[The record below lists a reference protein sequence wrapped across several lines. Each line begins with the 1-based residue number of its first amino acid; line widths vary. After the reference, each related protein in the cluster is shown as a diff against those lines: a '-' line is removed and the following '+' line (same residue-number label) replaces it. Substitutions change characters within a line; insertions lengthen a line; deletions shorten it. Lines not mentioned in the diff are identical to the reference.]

1 MRIFHSSLT
10 AVVLSFLLIPASA
23 QTPPAKDPGRSL
35 RFYYAGASF
44 AHEDDV
50 NPRAVF
56 LLRNG
61 KENVP
66 VQLVANAFSRP
77 LDYTGPLPIE
87 LFREQRTEAGV
98 KREPLGE
105 LTCPDSWKGVLFIV
119 TRNPSNAVLPFRFY
133 PIEDWA
139 PSLPDDHVR
148 IMNLCPFPLAAKT
161 GGTPVAVAAQSTVDV
176 GLSAGGTDIPLGL
189 ALQRAGRWERILSTS
204 ILRPEQ
210 NKLQLLVFPN
220 VDGAIRVVVIKD
232 LPAPPPEP
240 TPATVAL
247 NHR

>member
-1 MRIFHSSLT
+1 MRLS
-10 AVVLSFLLIPASA
+10 LSFVSLLILLTHA
-23 QTPPAKDPGRSL
+23 QAQSPKDPSRSL

-44 AHEDDV
+44 ANEDDV

-61 KENVP
+61 KENVA
-66 VQLVANAFSRP
+66 VQLTANAFSRP
-77 LDYTGPLPIE
+77 LDYTGPLPVE

-105 LTCPDSWKGVLFIV
+105 LKCPDHWKGVLFIV
-119 TRNPSNAVLPFRFY
+119 TRNPANALLPFRFY

-139 PSLPDDHVR
+139 PSLPDAHVR
-148 IMNLCPFPLAAKT
+148 ILNLCPYPLAAKT
-161 GGTPVAVAAQSTVDV
+161 GTLPVAIAAQSTVDV
-176 GLSAGGTDIPLGL
+176 GLPLGSDIPLGL
-189 ALQRAGRWERILSTS
+189 AVQRAGRWERILSTS
-204 ILRPEQ
+204 ILRPDQ

-220 VDGAIRVVVIKD
+220 ADGAIRVVVIKD
-232 LPAPPPEP
+232 LPEPPPESAS
-240 TPATVAL
+240 PAVAL

>member
-1 MRIFHSSLT
+1 MRLPLSL
-10 AVVLSFLLIPASA
+10 LSLIILLTHA
-23 QTPPAKDPGRSL
+23 QAQSPKDLGRSL
-35 RFYYAGASF
+35 RFYYAGAAF
-44 AHEDDV
+44 ANEDDV

-61 KENVP
+61 KETVP
-66 VQLVANAFSRP
+66 VQLTANAFSRP

-87 LFREQRTEAGV
+87 LFREQRTETGV

-105 LTCPDSWKGVLFIV
+105 LKCPDAWKGVLFIV
-119 TRNPSNAVLPFRFY
+119 TRNPSNPLLPFRFY

-148 IMNLCPFPLAAKT
+148 IMNLCPYPLAAKT
-161 GGTPVAVAAQSTVDV
+161 GATPVSVAAQSTVDV
-176 GLSAGGTDIPLGL
+176 ALSAGSPDIPLGL
-189 ALQRAGRWERILSTS
+189 AVQRAGRWERILSTS
-204 ILRPEQ
+204 ILRPDQ

-220 VDGAIRVVVIKD
+220 VDGAIRVVVITE

-240 TPATVAL
+240 PPPAVAL
-247 NHR
+247 NRR